1 MNYLKIIITLF
12 CLLFFFI
19 SKPFSLENKILFKIN
34 NDIITTIDVEEE
46 YRYLIA
52 LNDNLEKLSQNEII
66 EIAKKSIIKEKIKTI
81 EINKN
86 FKNPKIPDE
95 ILQQILKNFYT
106 RLNFDNLDDFKEY
119 LINNKVKYQDVK
131 NKIEIESLWNELI
144 IAKFSSKIQINENE
158 IRNNLIKNQK
168 KFSKLY
174 LLSEIFF
181 EISNSSQLKDTY
193 REIKEIIQEK
203 GFENAAASLSTSSTA
218 NQGGKIGWIDED
230 SLNENLK
237 KILSELNANEIT
249 EPLTMPGGFMILKIN
264 EIKKKEKKQNIENEL
279 KRIINFKKNDQLKQF
294 SKVYFD
300 KVKKNIKIHEI

>member
-1 MNYLKIIITLF
+1 MNYFKLISIIF
-12 CLLFFFI
+12 CLLFFLI
-19 SKPFSLENKILFKIN
+19 SKSLSFENKILFKVN
-34 NDIITTIDVEEE
+34 NEIITSIDIEKE

-52 LNDNLEKLSQNEII
+52 LNNNLKKLSQNEII
-66 EIAKKSIIKEKIKTI
+66 EIAKKSIIKEKIKII
-81 EINKN
+81 EINKS

-106 RLNFDNLDDFKEY
+106 RFNFDNLDDFKKY
-119 LINNKVKYQDVK
+119 LISNNIKYQDVK

-144 IAKFSSKIQINENE
+144 MAKFSSKIQINENE
-158 IRNNLIKNQK
+158 IRKSLIKNQK
-168 KFSKLY
+168 KFSKSY

-181 EISNSSQLKDTY
+181 EISNSSQLDNRY
-193 REIKEIIQEK
+193 QEIKEIIQEK
-203 GFENAAASLSTSSTA
+203 GFENAAASLSTSNTA

-237 KILSELNANEIT
+237 KILSKLNVNEIT

-279 KRIINFKKNDQLKQF
+279 KRIINFKKNDQLNQF
-294 SKVYFD
+294 SKIYFN
-300 KVKKNIKIHEI
+300 KVKINIKIHEI

>member
-1 MNYLKIIITLF
+1 MNNLKLLGIIF

-19 SKPFSLENKILFKIN
+19 SKSFSLENKILFKIN

-52 LNDNLEKLSQNEII
+52 LNDNLKKLSQNEII
-66 EIAKKSIIKEKIKTI
+66 EIAKKSIINEKIKTI

-106 RLNFDNLDDFKEY
+106 RLNINNLDDFKKY
-119 LINNKVKYQDVK
+119 LISNNVKYQDVK

-144 IAKFSSKIQINENE
+144 MAKFSSKIQINENE

-168 KFSKLY
+168 KFSKSY

-193 REIKEIIQEK
+193 RKIKEIIQEK

-237 KILSELNANEIT
+237 TILSELNINEIT
-249 EPLTMPGGFMILKIN
+249 DPLTMPGGFMILKIN

-300 KVKKNIKIHEI
+300 KVKKNSKSHEI

>member
-1 MNYLKIIITLF
+1 M
-12 CLLFFFI
+12 
-19 SKPFSLENKILFKIN
+19 
-34 NDIITTIDVEEE
+34 
-46 YRYLIA
+46 
-52 LNDNLEKLSQNEII
+52 
-66 EIAKKSIIKEKIKTI
+66 EIAKKSIIKEKIKII

-95 ILQQILKNFYT
+95 ILQTILENIYR
-106 RLNFDNLDDFKEY
+106 RLNIKNLDNFKKY
-119 LINNKVKYQDVK
+119 LISKNVKYQDVK

-158 IRNNLIKNQK
+158 IRKNIIKNQK
-168 KFSKLY
+168 KFLKSY

-181 EISNSSQLKDTY
+181 EISNSGQLNNKY
-193 REIKEIIQEK
+193 EEIKKIIQEK
-203 GFENAAASLSTSSTA
+203 GFENAAASLSTSNTA

-230 SLNENLK
+230 SLNKNLK
-237 KILSELNANEIT
+237 KILSKLTVNEIT

-264 EIKKKEKKQNIENEL
+264 EIRKKEKKQNIENEL

-294 SKVYFD
+294 SKIYFN

>member
-1 MNYLKIIITLF
+1 MNYLKLFSVIF

-19 SKPFSLENKILFKIN
+19 SKSFSFENKILFKVN
-34 NDIITTIDVEEE
+34 NDIITSIDIEEE

-52 LNDNLEKLSQNEII
+52 LNNNLKKLNQNEIV

-106 RLNFDNLDDFKEY
+106 RLNFDNLNDFKKY
-119 LINNKVKYQDVK
+119 LISNNVKYQDVK

-144 IAKFSSKIQINENE
+144 MAKFSSKIQINENE
-158 IRNNLIKNQK
+158 IRKDLIKNQK
-168 KFSKLY
+168 IFSKSY

-181 EISNSSQLKDTY
+181 EISNSSQLDSTY
-193 REIKEIIQEK
+193 QKIKEIIQEK
-203 GFENAAASLSTSSTA
+203 SFEIAAASLSTSNTA

-237 KILSELNANEIT
+237 KILSQLNVNEIT

-264 EIKKKEKKQNIENEL
+264 EIKKKEKNQNIESEL
-279 KRIINFKKNDQLKQF
+279 KRIINLKKTNQLKQF
-294 SKVYFD
+294 SKVYFN

>member
-1 MNYLKIIITLF
+1 MNYLKAIVTLF

-19 SKPFSLENKILFKIN
+19 SKPLSLENKILFKIN
-34 NDIITTIDVEEE
+34 NDIITSIDIEEE
-46 YRYLIA
+46 YRYLLA
-52 LNDNLEKLSQNEII
+52 LNNNLRKLSQNEII
-66 EIAKKSIIKEKIKTI
+66 EISKKSIVKEKIKFI

-95 ILQQILKNFYT
+95 ILQQILKNLYT
-106 RLNFDNLDDFKEY
+106 RLNINNLDDFKKY
-119 LINNKVKYQDVK
+119 LKNNNVKYQNVK

-158 IRNNLIKNQK
+158 IRNNLIKNQE
-168 KFSKLY
+168 KFSRSY

-193 REIKEIIQEK
+193 QEIKEIIQEK
-203 GFENAAASLSTSSTA
+203 GFENAAASLSTSNTA

-230 SLNENLK
+230 SLNKNLK
-237 KILSELNANEIT
+237 KILSKLNVNEIT

-264 EIKKKEKKQNIENEL
+264 EIKKKEKNQNIESEL
-279 KRIINFKKNDQLKQF
+279 KRIINLKKTNQLNQL
-294 SKVYFD
+294 SKVYFN
-300 KVKKNIKIHEI
+300 KAKKNIKIHEL

>member
-12 CLLFFFI
+12 FLLFFFI
-19 SKPFSLENKILFKIN
+19 SKPLSLENKILFKIN
-34 NDIITTIDVEEE
+34 NDIITSIDIEEE
-46 YRYLIA
+46 YRYLLA
-52 LNDNLEKLSQNEII
+52 LNNNLKKLSQNEII
-66 EIAKKSIIKEKIKTI
+66 EISKKSIVKEKIKII

-106 RLNFDNLDDFKEY
+106 RLNINNLDDFKKY
-119 LINNKVKYQDVK
+119 LKNNNVKYQNVK

-168 KFSKLY
+168 KFSKSY

-181 EISNSSQLKDTY
+181 EISNSSQLDNRY
-193 REIKEIIQEK
+193 QEIKEIIQEK

-237 KILSELNANEIT
+237 KILSKLNVNELT
-249 EPLTMPGGFMILKIN
+249 EPLIMPGGFMILKIN

-294 SKVYFD
+294 SKIYFN
-300 KVKKNIKIHEI
+300 KVKKNTKIHEI

>member
-1 MNYLKIIITLF
+1 MNYLKLFSVIF

-19 SKPFSLENKILFKIN
+19 SKSFSFENKILFKVN
-34 NDIITTIDVEEE
+34 NDIITSIDIEEE

-52 LNDNLEKLSQNEII
+52 LNNNLKKLNQNEIV

-95 ILQQILKNFYT
+95 ILQQILKNLYT
-106 RLNFDNLDDFKEY
+106 KLNFDNLNDFKKY
-119 LINNKVKYQDVK
+119 LISNNVKYQDVK

-144 IAKFSSKIQINENE
+144 MAKFSSKIQINENE
-158 IRNNLIKNQK
+158 IRKDLIKNQK
-168 KFSKLY
+168 IFSKSY

-181 EISNSSQLKDTY
+181 EISNSSQLDSTY
-193 REIKEIIQEK
+193 QKIKEIIQEK
-203 GFENAAASLSTSSTA
+203 SFEIAAASLSTSNTA

-237 KILSELNANEIT
+237 KILSQLNVNEIT

-264 EIKKKEKKQNIENEL
+264 EIKKKEKNQNIESEL
-279 KRIINFKKNDQLKQF
+279 KRIINLKKTNQLKQF
-294 SKVYFD
+294 SKVYFN